1 MSVQINI
8 GFEQLLEI
16 LKSLPKAKLNR
27 LLTEIKK
34 EHDSELINN
43 SDLEKL
49 LLSGPVAT
57 KRELEKIEQNRN
69 EINKWRTI

>member
-1 MSVQINI
+1 M
-8 GFEQLLEI
+8 LEI

-34 EHDSELINN
+34 EHDSKLINN

-49 LLSGPVAT
+49 LLSGPIAT

-69 EINKWRTI
+69 EINKWRRMQ